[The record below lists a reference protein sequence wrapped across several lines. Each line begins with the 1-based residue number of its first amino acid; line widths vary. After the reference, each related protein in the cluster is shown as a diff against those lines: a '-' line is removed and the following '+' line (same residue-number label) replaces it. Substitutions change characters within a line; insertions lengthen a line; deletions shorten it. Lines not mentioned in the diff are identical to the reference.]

1 MALSISQAKL
11 NNLKLEFQLKLESRK
26 KMGKKRP
33 KLTEIWQKLL
43 CKFAFILVP
52 LRVNEVRRGKSA
64 EKKKIKSRETLPRDV
79 AGRSQLTMATF
90 ADLAKMC
97 STSERAKE
105 RQERARAAAAEW
117 RATSSQCQEIGNN

>member
-52 LRVNEVRRGKSA
+52 LRVDEVRRGKSA
-64 EKKKIKSRETLPRDV
+64 EKKNKKQRD
-79 AGRSQLTMATF
+79 AATRRGRAQSV
-90 ADLAKMC
+90 DN
-97 STSERAKE
+97 
-105 RQERARAAAAEW
+105 
-117 RATSSQCQEIGNN
+117 GNIC